1 MEDDYAVRVITR
13 RVLERHGYKIYEA
26 TSAPEA
32 QELWRSRAEEI
43 ALLLSDI
50 VMPEGVTGR
59 ELADQLR
66 ASRPALKVI
75 LMSGYSAEVVGKDTD
90 FFQRSRTGFLQKPC
104 SSRALLEAV
113 RRSLDAK

>member
-13 RVLERHGYKIYEA
+13 RVLESHGYKIYEA

-32 QELWRSRAEEI
+32 LELWRSRAQEI

-59 ELADQLR
+59 ELAEQLR
-66 ASRPALKVI
+66 ASRPTLKVV
-75 LMSGYSAEVVGKDTD
+75 LMSGYSAEVIGKDTD
-90 FFQRSRTGFLQKPC
+90 FFRRSKTYFLQKPC
-104 SSRALLEAV
+104 SSSKLLEAV
-113 RRSLDAK
+113 RGCLDAK